1 MLKYKGNYA
10 ELKEKMINKI
20 KNFNIEYDDEDIDMN
35 QNLVHEQLIKK
46 NFNLPITY
54 IDNKH
59 TIKDNIISDLEL
71 SDKCNDNLY
80 NYVFNPSTEISK
92 ITTSL
97 WNNYYTTDK
106 IFLNDSKDLLT
117 NYRALPNNLLDSD
130 SQILTVRNKDIV
142 DKTYTKWMEFK
153 NDTGFKE
160 KYGFITWKYLD
171 FFNKSS
177 IFLGASSLYNF
188 LSPLLSLVLPII
200 FLLIPFFVLKSK
212 GLKITLTHYI
222 NSLKKMGRSNTLLS
236 LFEFNKHKW
245 DKKIYVI
252 GSVLF
257 YMFQMY
263 QNLLICLRFYLNLS
277 TIHNFISTL
286 KEYLHISVQ
295 EINNYLNYSSKL
307 ISYNSFTSQIN
318 NHKQILVNTYDNIKY
333 IAPYKHSFK
342 NAFELGYVLKM
353 FYKIFNN
360 ESISNSI
367 YFLFGFNGY
376 IENISNVQFNI
387 SNNFMNYCK
396 ITNKKTSIKN
406 SYYPTLIHN
415 NPVKN
420 NVLLKKNMIITG
432 PNAAGK
438 TTILKSTLFNII
450 LSQQLC
456 CGFYSNAKI
465 SPFNHIHCYLNIPD
479 TSGRDSLFQA
489 EARRC
494 KEILDNI
501 SMTDC
506 KETHFCIF
514 DELFS
519 GTNPYE
525 AVSSAYA
532 YLKYISSF
540 NNVDFML
547 TTHFITLCN
556 RINDNKR
563 IKNCHMKT
571 SYEKNKIIYC
581 YKLKKGVS
589 EIKGG
594 ITVLQ
599 NLDYPLEI
607 INQTKNII
615 KTLN

>member
-1 MLKYKGNYA
+1 MLNYKGNYA

-20 KNFNIEYDDEDIDMN
+20 KNFNIEYDDEDLDIN
-35 QNLVHEQLIKK
+35 QNLIHENLIKK

-54 IDNKH
+54 VKNKYI
-59 TIKDNIISDLEL
+59 IKDNIISDLEL
-71 SDKCNDNLY
+71 SNNYNENLY

-97 WNNYYTTDK
+97 WNKHYTTDK
-106 IFLNDSKDLLT
+106 IFLNDSKNLLG
-117 NYRALPNNLLDSD
+117 NYKPLPNNLLNEDL
-130 SQILTVRNKDIV
+130 QTLTVRNKDIV
-142 DKTYTKWMEFK
+142 DKTYNKWIELK

-160 KYGFITWKYLD
+160 KYGFITWKYLEL
-171 FFNKSS
+171 FNKSS
-177 IFLGASSLYNF
+177 VFLGASSLYNF
-188 LSPLLSLVLPII
+188 LSPLLSLILPII
-200 FLLIPFFVLKSK
+200 FLLIPFFILKSK
-212 GLKITLTHYI
+212 GLKITLSHYI
-222 NSLKKMGRSNTLLS
+222 ASLKKMGRSNTLLS

-245 DKKIYVI
+245 DKKIYLI

-263 QNLLICLRFYLNLS
+263 QNLLTCLRFYLNLS

-295 EINNYLNYSSKL
+295 EINNYIHYSSKL
-307 ISYNSFTSQIN
+307 VSYDSFTSQVN
-318 NHKQILVNTYDNIKY
+318 SHKQILVNTYDKIKNIS
-333 IAPYKHSFK
+333 PYKHSFK

-353 FYKIFNN
+353 FYKICNN
-360 ESISNSI
+360 ETIANSI

-376 IENISNVQFNI
+376 IENISNVQFNVN
-387 SNNFMNYCK
+387 NNFMNYCK
-396 ITNKKTSIKN
+396 ITNKKTTIKN
-406 SYYPTLIHN
+406 GYYPTLIHN

-456 CGFYSNAKI
+456 CGFYSDAKI

-501 SMTDC
+501 SLTDS

-525 AVSSAYA
+525 AIGSAYS
-532 YLKYISSF
+532 YLQYLTKFKNIK
-540 NNVDFML
+540 FML
-547 TTHFITLCN
+547 TTHYITLCN
-556 RINDNKR
+556 KLQTNKLIGNHHMDTKLTDN
-563 IKNCHMKT
+563 N
-571 SYEKNKIIYC
+571 IIYH
-581 YKLKKGVS
+581 YKIKKGIS
-589 EIKGG
+589 NIKGG

-607 INQTKNII
+607 IEETKKVI